1 MMTVQNKVELR
12 TEFQVLLLIEDGDV
26 IIAHP
31 EDPLLQSSYRAIVV
45 NDELAFMSSVK
56 TGIKLMDNLV
66 LMAIANS
73 VLATLRST

>member
-1 MMTVQNKVELR
+1 MTIQNKVELR

-31 EDPLLQSSYRAIVV
+31 EDPLLRPSYRAIVV

-66 LMAIANS
+66 LMAIAHS
-73 VLATLRST
+73 VLATLT